1 MGGQFPAPG
10 VLLYRGY
17 GTVAKGIRG
26 RSFCIKMTQVFL
38 FLVIRVIEQYFIGH
52 RVDKGN
58 ILGLTQSHPVA
69 MPPAL
74 KKEEKEKTI
83 KGKEGTLQRRCQAK
97 GESEI
102 RVWLTAED
110 RVIRYLREVCEYIRL
125 PERPNGFRF
134 R

>member
-1 MGGQFPAPG
+1 M
-10 VLLYRGY
+10 
-17 GTVAKGIRG
+17 
-26 RSFCIKMTQVFL
+26 SFL

-52 RVDKGN
+52 HVDKGS
-58 ILGLTQSHPVA
+58 ILSLTQSRPVA

-83 KGKEGTLQRRCQAK
+83 KGKEGTLQRRCQTQ

-110 RVIRYLREVCEYIRL
+110 RVIGYLREVCEYMRL
-125 PERPNGFRF
+125 SSVLMAVDSDESPVWGR
-134 R
+134 